1 MARWADRFPED
12 YIEKCF
18 TVWLGADRPTNDRL
32 LKILPENQDGHKPSI
47 VTLQQW
53 KRKYDWYGRADKI
66 NAQALAKANE
76 FIITKKSELL
86 IKQFNEALAVSNVAF
101 AHLISGTF
109 DSSSAAVQAF
119 FRGLEEQRK
128 VVGISDMLEK
138 MSKMNDEEIRQE
150 IISRVRR
157 ASEASQ
163 IIEGEEVGEGNT
175 EDTEADSS
183 NV

>member
-1 MARWADRFPED
+1 MARWDDRFPED

-18 TVWLGADRPTNDRL
+18 TVWVGADRPTTDRL
-32 LKILPENQDGHKPSI
+32 IKILPENQDGHKPS
-47 VTLQQW
+47 VTTLQVW

-66 NAQALAKANE
+66 NAQALEKANE

-86 IKQFNEALAVSNVAF
+86 IKQFNEALKVSDVAF

-150 IISRVRR
+150 IISRIRR
-157 ASEASQ
+157 ASEAEQ
-163 IIEGEEVGEGNT
+163 VIEGDINS